1 MTELEQLKAERA
13 EAQVDAKDAA
23 TALNKA
29 VAEIIRIGTEIAAL
43 KEQDHE

>member
-13 EAQVDAKDAA
+13 EAQADARAAA
-23 TALNKA
+23 TDMDKA

-43 KEQDHE
+43 ERDI